1 MDNCRTI
8 DIEDALQALL
18 NAGGIRAFAPPV
30 PHDLEG
36 GILVTRTGG
45 QEQSY
50 VQDVHA
56 VSLDCYAATDA
67 EAVELAG
74 RATRWLRALPGES
87 VGGVPCY
94 AAEVTALPYLN
105 TDPDHPT
112 LPRCTLNAYVTTR
125 VAHERKEG

>member
-1 MDNCRTI
+1 MDRCRTI
-8 DIEDALQALL
+8 DIEDAIQAEM
-18 NAGGIRAFAPPV
+18 NADGIRAFAPPV

-74 RATRWLRALPGES
+74 TATRWLRALPGKTI
-87 VGGVPCY
+87 GGVPCY
-94 AAEVTALPYLN
+94 AAEVTALPYMN

-112 LPRCTLNAYVTTR
+112 ISRCTLNAYVTTR
-125 VAHERKEG
+125 VAHD